1 MKKLIDLIKNSNK
14 QEITNFFDYP
24 MDVQKKLVVE
34 AIDRANES
42 QLELVQKYDKKFN
55 QFVQ

>member
-1 MKKLIDLIKNSNK
+1 MKKIIDLIKNNNK
-14 QEITNFFDYP
+14 VEITNFFDYP

-42 QLELVQKYDKKFN
+42 QLELVQKYDKQFN
-55 QFVQ
+55 SFQ